1 MNMDTLQQIAAA
13 LASGKITSHE
23 LTQQMLKRAQDPNGQ
38 GAKVFTK
45 LFADQALRAAQ
56 ASDLLRQAGLSRSV
70 LEGIPVS
77 VKDLFDV
84 KGQVTTSGSVV
95 LKNTPAAEV
104 DSTVVQRLRAA
115 GAVVIGMTNMTE
127 FAYSGLGINPHYG
140 TPLSPW
146 DRKTGHIPGGSSS
159 GAAVSVSDGMAAAGI
174 GSDTGGSVRI
184 PSAFCGLTGFKPTA
198 RRIPMDG
205 VFPLSRHLDSIGPL
219 ANSVACC
226 AVLDA
231 VMAGQPIRVPEAAQL
246 KGLRLAYPLQLVRDD
261 MDSTVSHAFDRAL
274 NTLTKAGALIQ
285 DIDLPELLELATIN
299 AGGGFTAAEAWADH
313 AQRLATRGT
322 EYDRR
327 VATRIQRGQSL
338 TAADLLVLMQAR
350 TSWIARVSRKLA
362 DVDALI
368 MPTVPVVPPAIAP
381 LIQDDQHYGKT
392 NMLVLRNCSVINFL
406 DGCALSLPAHARG
419 EAPVGAVIL
428 VGHGTSPA
436 AGSAPSSTAAPMLGQ
451 RVLSPGRHPRRGLHA
466 MCARGR

>member
-1 MNMDTLQQIAAA
+1 MNTLQQIAAD
-13 LASGKITSHE
+13 LDSGKISSVE
-23 LTQQMLKRAQDPNGQ
+23 LTQQMLERAQDPEGQ
-38 GAKVFTK
+38 GGKVFTK
-45 LFADQALRAAQ
+45 LFAEQALRAAQ

-70 LEGIPVS
+70 LEGIPIS

-95 LKNTPAAEV
+95 LKHASPATT
-104 DSTVVQRLRAA
+104 DSTVVHRLRTA

-146 DRKTGHIPGGSSS
+146 DRQTGHIPGGSSS

-219 ANSVACC
+219 APSVTCC

-231 VMAGQPIRVPEAAQL
+231 VMSGQHVQVPDLAQI
-246 KGLRLAYPLQLVRDD
+246 KGLRLAYPIQLVREG
-261 MDSTVSHAFDRAL
+261 MDETVLHAFDRAQRA
-274 NTLTKAGALIQ
+274 LTKAGALIQ
-285 DIDLPELLELATIN
+285 DIDLPELNELAAIN

-313 AQRLATRGT
+313 AQRLATHSA

-338 TAADLLVLMQAR
+338 TAADLLLLIQAR
-350 TSWIARVSRKLA
+350 KSWISRVTSRLM

-368 MPTVPVVPPAIAP
+368 MPTVPIVPPGIDP

-392 NMLVLRNCSVINFL
+392 NLLVLRNCSVINFL
-406 DGCALSLPAHARG
+406 DGCALSLPCHAHG
-419 EAPVGAVIL
+419 EPPVGFMLASVGGNDQRLLSMGLAVEK
-428 VGHGTSPA
+428 
-436 AGSAPSSTAAPMLGQ
+436 
-451 RVLSPGRHPRRGLHA
+451 VLNQPI
-466 MCARGR
+466 

>member
-1 MNMDTLQQIAAA
+1 MDTLQQIAAA
-13 LASGKITSHE
+13 LETGKTSSLE
-23 LTQQMLKRAQDPNGQ
+23 LTQQMLKRAQDPKGQ
-38 GAKVFTK
+38 GAKVYTK
-45 LFADQALRAAQ
+45 LFADQALSAAR

-70 LEGIPVS
+70 VEGIPIS

-95 LKNTPAAEV
+95 LKNAPAAEA
-104 DSTVVQRLRAA
+104 DSIVVQRLRAA

-146 DRKTGHIPGGSSS
+146 DRQTGHIPGGSSS

-198 RRIPMDG
+198 RRIPMEG

-226 AVLDA
+226 ALLDA
-231 VMAGQPIRVPEAAQL
+231 VMAGQSICIPEAAQIR
-246 KGLRLAYPLQLVRDD
+246 GLRLAYPIQLVRDE
-261 MDSTVSHAFDRAL
+261 MDTSVARAFDRAMSA
-274 NTLTKAGALIQ
+274 LTQAGALIQ
-285 DIDLPELLELATIN
+285 DFDLPELLELATIN
-299 AGGGFTAAEAWADH
+299 AGGGFTAAEAWAEH

-327 VATRIQRGQSL
+327 VAMRIQRGQSL
-338 TAADLLVLMQAR
+338 TAVDLLVLMQAR
-350 TSWIARVSRKLA
+350 TSWMSRVTRKLA

-368 MPTVPVVPPAIAP
+368 MPTVPIVPPAIEP
-381 LIQDDQHYGKT
+381 LIQDDQLYGKT

-406 DGCALSLPAHARG
+406 DGCALSLPCHAKG
-419 EAPVGAVIL
+419 EAPVGFMLAS
-428 VGHGTSPA
+428 VGGND
-436 AGSAPSSTAAPMLGQ
+436 Q
-451 RVLSPGRHPRRGLHA
+451 RLQSMGLAIEQVLRQA
-466 MCARGR
+466 TQA